1 MTLFFS
7 KDYNLWVR
15 FTVPYFGELK
25 FNPIVTLLSL
35 AMIWSM
41 VISCIVKKE
50 AIPFERWRSTLTD
63 LFTWLYVGSFNL
75 FGIFA
80 LVIYFRYVFF
90 YQTYKYFLSQLQ

>member
-1 MTLFFS
+1 MF

-15 FTVPYFGELK
+15 FRVPYFGEIK
-25 FNPIVTLLSL
+25 FNPVVTLLSL
-35 AMIWSM
+35 ALIWSM

-50 AIPFERWRSTLTD
+50 EIPFESWRSSLTD

-80 LVIYFRYVFF
+80 LFVYFR
-90 YQTYKYFLSQLQ
+90 